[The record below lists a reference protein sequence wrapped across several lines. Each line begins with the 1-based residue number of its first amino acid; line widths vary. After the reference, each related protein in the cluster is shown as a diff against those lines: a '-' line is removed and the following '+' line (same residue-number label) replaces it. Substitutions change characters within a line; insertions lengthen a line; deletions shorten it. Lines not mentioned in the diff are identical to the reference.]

1 MEFQNKLQLLRK
13 QKELTQEKLAG
24 LLFVSRTAIS
34 KWESGKGY
42 PNIESLKSI
51 ACIFD
56 VTIDE
61 LLSSDE
67 LIDLAVTAN
76 RTSLS
81 KAFGS
86 IYAIIDIMAI
96 TFIFLPLYGQ
106 PSGAFIQAVNLVQ
119 YSHTSRGILM
129 TYWIIFIMMII
140 LGLAQLIFI
149 YFEKEK
155 WRSVISQASFILDS
169 SAIVLFFAS
178 REPYAGALLFLF
190 FVIKSFTLLKEIT
203 MNRK

>member
-13 QKELTQEKLAG
+13 QKELTQEQLAS

-51 ACIFD
+51 ARVFD

-76 RTSLS
+76 RLNLS

-96 TFIFLPLYGQ
+96 TFIFFPLYGQ
-106 PSGAFIQAVNLVQ
+106 PSGAFIQAVNLYQ
-119 YSHTSRGILM
+119 YSHTSREILV
-129 TYWIIFIMMII
+129 TYWIIFITMIF
-140 LGLAQLIFI
+140 LGISQLLFLH
-149 YFEKEK
+149 FEKDK
-155 WRSVISQASFILDS
+155 WRNVVSNVSFILDAT
-169 SAIVLFFAS
+169 AIVFFFAS

-190 FVIKSFTLLKEIT
+190 FVIKLLTLIKGIT
-203 MNRK
+203 SK